1 MNRKTFGALAAAAIG
16 TMSRFPAAAAS
27 NTVRLGDLPIEADG
41 QPFYAEK
48 LGLFKKAGLDVQVI
62 PIPNGAAIL
71 SAVLG
76 GSMEI
81 GVSNII
87 SLASAYK
94 RGIKIACVA
103 GSSLYTSKA
112 PTSALM
118 VANNSTIRSA
128 RDLSGKIVAVNGLR
142 NITQLA
148 PMAWID
154 KNGGDSSTVKF
165 IELSFPEMIP
175 AVSQGRVDAVLV
187 AEPAISSARGTARIL
202 GYPYDAVASR
212 FLLGCFFA
220 TTTYL
225 DQNRQSVKRVVDVLR
240 TAGEWANKHHAES
253 GQMLAAVTKM
263 DVNVIQNMTRA
274 TYPDQMLPSDVQPV
288 IDLAAKYGVIA
299 ETFPATELIWNA

>member
-1 MNRKTFGALAAAAIG
+1 MNRKSFGTLAAGAIAL
-16 TMSRFPAAAAS
+16 SPFPAFAAS

-41 QPFYAEK
+41 QPYYADQ
-48 LGLFKKAGLDVQVI
+48 LGLFKKAGLDVEVI
-62 PIPNGAAIL
+62 SITNGAAIL
-71 SAVLG
+71 SGVLG

-94 RGIKIACVA
+94 RGIKIACVS

-118 VANNSTIRSA
+118 VSNGSVIRAA
-128 RDLSGKIVAVNGLR
+128 RDLSGKTIAVNGLR

-148 PMAWID
+148 AMAWID
-154 KNGGDSSTVKF
+154 KNGGDSASVKF
-165 IELSFPEMIP
+165 VELSFPEMIP

-187 AEPAISSARGTARIL
+187 AEPAVSSAKGSARIL
-202 GYPYDAVASR
+202 GYPYDAVAPR
-212 FLLGCFFA
+212 FLLGCFF
-220 TTTYL
+220 TTTAYL
-225 DQNRQSVKRVVDVLR
+225 AQNQQTVKRIVDVLR
-240 TAGEWANKHHAES
+240 AAGNWANQHHSES
-253 GQMLAAVTKM
+253 GQMLAAVTKI

-274 TYPDQMLPSDVQPV
+274 TYPDKMLISDVQPV

-299 ETFPATELIWNA
+299 ESFPAAEIIWNG